1 MIVRLVKR
9 MESRWFP
16 SDPEDQLDASGDG
29 GGGGR
34 GRVAG
39 R

>member
-1 MIVRLVKR
+1 MTVRLVQR

-16 SDPEDQLDASGDG
+16 SDPEHQPDVSGDG

-39 R
+39 K